1 MINLCIRPYYTHID
15 AACCLLLKSVTKT
28 RAGSSHIA
36 ADASS
41 ATIYHPHDLRSSPSR
56 QNYELKYSFIGLV
69 DHLKLLIRLVDHYR
83 QKYDPFIAESAMYQY
98 AVCYMLLLQ
107 LTIRTI

>member
-1 MINLCIRPYYTHID
+1 MLP
-15 AACCLLLKSVTKT
+15 SVEVGYKT

-36 ADASS
+36 DDASS

-56 QNYELKYSFIGLV
+56 QNYELKYSFIGIV

-98 AVCYMLLLQ
+98 AVCSHAAATTDHSYHLIQFVVNQLLVA
-107 LTIRTI
+107 TI